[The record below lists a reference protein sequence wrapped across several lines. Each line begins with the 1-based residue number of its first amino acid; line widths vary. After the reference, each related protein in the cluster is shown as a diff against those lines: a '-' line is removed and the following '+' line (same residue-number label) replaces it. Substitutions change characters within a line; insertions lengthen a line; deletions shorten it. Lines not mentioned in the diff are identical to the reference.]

1 MTTRLRPHHLLCML
15 TFAGK
20 GYTPAFVKNFEEVV
34 RRISTGHE
42 TVEIVEGPDDV
53 CAPLLAESD
62 RHCNSV
68 NVAVR
73 DRHAAEAISNLLR
86 RPIQPKEQV
95 FLDQEILC
103 TLREAFAAGS
113 IRRAC
118 IDCQWAPLCDVIAQ
132 NRFTGTQ
139 LLNEG
144 NPVIMTEKVYQI
156 FPARSHPH

>member
-1 MTTRLRPHHLLCML
+1 ML

-34 RRISTGHE
+34 RRISTGRE
-42 TVEIVEGPDDV
+42 TVEIVEGPDAV
-53 CAPLLAESD
+53 CAPLLGESD
-62 RHCNSV
+62 RHCSSA
-68 NVAVR
+68 NVGVR

-95 FLDQEILC
+95 LLDQM
-103 TLREAFAAGS
+103 TLDVLRKAFAVGT

-118 IDCQWAPLCDVIAQ
+118 TDCQWAPLCDGIAR
-132 NRFTGTQ
+132 NRFAGTQ

-144 NPVIMTEKVYQI
+144 NPVTMPEKVYQI